1 MSEIMMAQTGRTDP
15 AATPS
20 RAPFYRV
27 AHWDEEYE
35 TNETRKLKELRW
47 VRLRN
52 QPDDLS

>member
-1 MSEIMMAQTGRTDP
+1 MSEIVMPQTGRTDP